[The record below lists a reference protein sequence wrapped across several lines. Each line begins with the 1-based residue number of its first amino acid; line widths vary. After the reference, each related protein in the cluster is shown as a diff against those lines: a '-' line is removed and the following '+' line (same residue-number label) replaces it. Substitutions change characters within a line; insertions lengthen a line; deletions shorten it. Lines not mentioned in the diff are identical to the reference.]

1 MGNET
6 DKTKDGGDKGAGL
19 SLQQPGGQTSSVE
32 QLTSQIEEGKQYPG
46 ADVLKLV
53 KDALSADGREQKD
66 RADKAETNLRS
77 LTTLHEGTI
86 TQVNTLSSQVAE
98 LVKVSEDA
106 EVAKVAE
113 DPVALSSLRARQA
126 NNRETSRLE
135 RLEADIKA
143 REVKLGERDTT
154 LTQREASVGIKL
166 AAMAAGVDEKQ
177 LATFVPD
184 GNAER
189 MAQAINIIKQGAGGD
204 PLPGG
209 EKKTIPLGLKTTPAS
224 IISAGEDS
232 RSVSE
237 RMLEKAKKK

>member
-1 MGNET
+1 MVLDGSG
-6 DKTKDGGDKGAGL
+6 KAKDRDSKGAGL
-19 SLQQPGGQTSSVE
+19 SLQPSGSQTSSAA
-32 QLTSQIEEGKQYPG
+32 QITSAFEDGKQYDG
-46 ADVLKLV
+46 AVAK
-53 KDALSADGREQKD
+53 KMMEDALSADGREQKD
-66 RADKAETNLRS
+66 RADKAETALKS

-86 TQVNTLSSQVAE
+86 TQVNTLSSQVAD
-98 LVKVSEDA
+98 LVKISEEA

-113 DPVALSSLRARQA
+113 DPVALGSLRARQA
-126 NNRETSRLE
+126 NSRETSRLE

-189 MAQAINIIKQGAGGD
+189 MAQAITIIKQGTGGVT
-204 PLPGG
+204 PPANANV
-209 EKKTIPLGLKTTPAS
+209 PQGLKTTPAS
-224 IISAGEDS
+224 VISAGEDS

-237 RMLEKAKKK
+237 KMLEKAKAK